1 MNFFEKQNKIAG
13 GTYNPND
20 IRETLSTEFISFRER
35 WNEETPHP
43 DRSAIP
49 GGRKMDGEEGR
60 ESIPRRRSMEQVVF
74 SLPPPGEEAEPKPRA
89 APCERE

>member
-1 MNFFEKQNKIAG
+1 MRNTQHGIHLLSGTG
-13 GTYNPND
+13 GPKT
-20 IRETLSTEFISFRER
+20 RTEITFPCQER